1 MFYQYSKPEN
11 WGLLKSWIK
20 PQKYGEQLN
29 FDKTVQ
35 SSGSKKIIDLNFTSL
50 MVSSTVWLYHE
61 IQIQNFVL
69 GLKELF
75 ASLVDKHKT
84 EEQ

>member
-1 MFYQYSKPEN
+1 M
-11 WGLLKSWIK
+11 
-20 PQKYGEQLN
+20 
-29 FDKTVQ
+29 
-35 SSGSKKIIDLNFTSL
+35 KIINLNFTSL

-61 IQIQNFVL
+61 IQIQNFAL